1 MTERDLCRRYPSGG
15 FECEASARRFVSQ
28 LEKLGKYHGTVFWVE
43 NRAGRYVVVQG
54 LACEAP

>member
-1 MTERDLCRRYPSGG
+1 MTDLELCRLYPSGG
-15 FECEASARRFVSQ
+15 FECEARARWFVAE

-54 LACEAP
+54 LPCEAP